1 MELKAG
7 SQVKVRSQDMESRQ
21 TLETARI
28 VTVLPYGLPHPTKP
42 IPVIGPVPLY
52 DCLIEY
58 DGKKRLFD
66 SRKIVTDL

>member
-7 SQVKVRSQDMESRQ
+7 SQVKVRSLDMHCD

-28 VTVLPYGLPHPTKP
+28 ITLLPYGLPHPTKP
-42 IPVIGPVPLY
+42 IPVVGPVPLY